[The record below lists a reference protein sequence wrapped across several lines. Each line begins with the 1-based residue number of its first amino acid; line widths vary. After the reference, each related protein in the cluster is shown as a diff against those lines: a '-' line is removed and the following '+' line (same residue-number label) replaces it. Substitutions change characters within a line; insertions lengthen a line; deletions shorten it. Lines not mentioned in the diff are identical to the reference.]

1 MVLNP
6 VRAKKVQRP
15 EDWIWSSY
23 GGTGGRT
30 KPRPCLETDWVL
42 SQFGSKRKVA
52 EAGYRRFVREGI
64 GAESMWNS
72 VRAQSIF
79 GEGDF
84 IESLRDYVRG
94 RKQIPEIAKSQRFM
108 NSPPLRDIFRSE
120 VLRDKR
126 KRDKSI
132 GEAVFEHGYTQ
143 REVADHLR
151 IHFTSVS
158 RILRAKDEMLTK

>member
-1 MVLNP
+1 M
-6 VRAKKVQRP
+6 
-15 EDWIWSSY
+15 
-23 GGTGGRT
+23 
-30 KPRPCLETDWVL
+30 
-42 SQFGSKRKVA
+42 
-52 EAGYRRFVREGI
+52 
-64 GAESMWNS
+64 
-72 VRAQSIF
+72 RAQSVF

-108 NSPPLRDIFRSE
+108 SKPPLGDIFRPE

-143 REVADHLR
+143 REIADHLR

-158 RILRAKDEMLTK
+158 RILRAKDKMLKK